1 MQTCPYCDFSPMPAG
16 AAQCPRCGTELSER
30 RPGSRQIPTTL
41 FHSMI
46 DSPAGRLGVG
56 PDFTRTEQTPEKQRS
71 PTRAEQRSQKLGPPQ
86 ILDAADVRR
95 FFPVGR
101 PPLALLCLLDD
112 GEDTGEWI
120 RVRVPRVVIGRNE
133 GDVLIPHDEAVSSRH
148 AELSRE
154 LVDGEF
160 RWIFK
165 DLDST
170 NGTFARVSQSV
181 LKHNQTLVLGCRSF
195 RFDAA
200 PRFDGHKDQLESG
213 EAVPRKVTRVM
224 KAVSADDAAESM
236 PALIERLAEGDGER
250 FALSGDDNWIGTDP
264 KQTTLTLKDPYL
276 DPRHARIFR
285 DEQGRWQI
293 EGDRNLNGTWLGIDQ
308 IEVTG
313 SGEFQV
319 GEQRII
325 VKVS

>member
-1 MQTCPYCDFSPMPAG
+1 MQTCPYCDFSPMPGG

-30 RPGSRQIPTTL
+30 RVGSRQIPTTL
-41 FHSMI
+41 FHALI
-46 DSPAGRLGVG
+46 DSPAGRLGLG
-56 PDFTRTEQTPEKQRS
+56 REFTRAEQTGEKQRS
-71 PTRAEQRSQKLGPPQ
+71 ATRLEQTPRESASAETPSST
-86 ILDAADVRR
+86 DVRR
-95 FFPVGR
+95 FRPVQR

-112 GEDTGEWI
+112 GEETGEWI
-120 RVRVPRVVIGRNE
+120 RVRVPRVVIGRTE

-170 NGTFARVSQSV
+170 NGTFARVSQSL
-181 LKHNQTLVLGCRSF
+181 LKHNQTLLLGCRSF

-200 PRFDGHKDQLESG
+200 GRFAGYEDQPASG
-213 EAVPRKVTRVM
+213 EAAPRKVTRVM
-224 KAVSADDAAESM
+224 KAVSAAETAESM
-236 PALIERLAEGDGER
+236 PALVERLAEGDGER
-250 FALSGDDNWIGTDP
+250 FVLSGDDNWIGTDP
-264 KQTTLTLKDPYL
+264 EQTTVTLKDPYL

-293 EGDRNLNGTWLGIDQ
+293 EGEQNFNGTWLGVDQ

-325 VKVS
+325 VKVF